1 MGMYTEIFFR
11 AEVDWDAYAI
21 IEAIHNDAPPGRWPD
36 HPFFSTPRF
45 DLVTSCSSYYFPGA
59 NHYRA
64 EIDETYMG
72 PAYYV
77 SFRANLKNYDDEIDK
92 FFDWVAPHVRDSG
105 AEKTFLGYSQYEEND
120 EPRLYYKEALA

>member
-1 MGMYTEIFFR
+1 
-11 AEVDWDAYAI
+11 
-21 IEAIHNDAPPGRWPD
+21 
-36 HPFFSTPRF
+36 
-45 DLVTSCSSYYFPGA
+45 
-59 NHYRA
+59 
-64 EIDETYMG
+64 MG